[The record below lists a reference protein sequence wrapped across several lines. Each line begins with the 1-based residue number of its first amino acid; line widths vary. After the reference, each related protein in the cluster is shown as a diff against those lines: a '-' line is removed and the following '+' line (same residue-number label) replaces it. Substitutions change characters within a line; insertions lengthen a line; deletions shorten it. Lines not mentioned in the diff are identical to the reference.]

1 MKNLYHFFKYRLAI
15 QIRKPVVFL
24 IFRKHNLALLLVFCI
39 SFSAR
44 PLMAQDSSYNGL
56 PERWSLQDCF
66 NYATMNNIQL
76 QTLAKDVDIN
86 YQSLLQAK
94 AARLPNLTAGTSQN
108 FTNSKN
114 ANPVIGGFQTQ
125 SNFASNYSVNSSMI
139 LYQGGSIKNNI
150 QAQQLNIEA
159 ANLNVQEAQNNITIQ
174 ITQAYLNI
182 LLVKE
187 NIVALQNVLQ
197 TSQAQYDNGKVLF
210 DAGSIAKVELVQL
223 EATLATDKYNL
234 VLAQNQLR
242 QNTLTLKQILE
253 LPSPYN
259 LQVPDSVQIAIPSG
273 ASDLQTVQDSAL
285 RNRPEVKV
293 SEISLQQSDLQLKQ
307 FYAAT
312 KPMISAGASL
322 NSGYSDG
329 QKISYPN
336 QLNNNFYQQ
345 IGLSM
350 AIPIFNNRTN
360 KTNIE
365 KAKIEID
372 QSKLALKSTKLV
384 LSQEVEQAYIN
395 VLNAKGQYD
404 AALVQFSA
412 NEENYRIAN
421 EQLKLGALNTVD
433 FLVQKS
439 LFIQAQ
445 QSLTQAKYNV
455 ILNHGI
461 YEFYLG
467 EPITL

>member
-1 MKNLYHFFKYRLAI
+1 MKNLHQFFKYRLAT
-15 QIRKPVVFL
+15 QNRNPTNFL
-24 IFRKHNLALLLVFCI
+24 VFRKYNITLLLVLCI
-39 SFSAR
+39 SFSTR
-44 PLMAQDSSYNGL
+44 SVVAQDTSYNRL
-56 PERWSLQDCF
+56 PARWSLQDCF

-94 AARLPNLTAGTSQN
+94 AARLPNLTASTSQN

-114 ANPVIGGFQTQ
+114 ANPVVGGFQTE
-125 SNFASNYSVNSSMI
+125 SNFASNYGVNSSLT
-139 LYQGGSIKNNI
+139 LYHGGFIKNNI

-159 ANLNVQEAQNNITIQ
+159 ANLNVQQAQNDITIQ

-182 LLVKE
+182 LLAKE
-187 NIVALQNVLQ
+187 NIVALQNVIQ
-197 TSQAQYDNGKVLF
+197 TSQAQYDNGKILF
-210 DAGSIAKVELVQL
+210 DAGSIAKKDLVQL

-234 VLAQNQLR
+234 VIAQNQLR

-259 LQVPDSVQIAIPSG
+259 LQVPDSINIAIPME
-273 ASDLQTVQDSAL
+273 ATDLQTVQDSAL
-285 RNRPEVKV
+285 QNRPEVKS
-293 SEISLQQSDLQLKQ
+293 SEIALQQSDLQLKQ

-312 KPMISAGASL
+312 RPTISAGASL

-345 IGLSM
+345 IGITM
-350 AIPIFNNRTN
+350 AIPILNNRTN

-365 KAKIEID
+365 KSKIEID
-372 QSKLALKSTKLV
+372 QSKLALKNTKLV
-384 LSQEVEQAYIN
+384 LSQQVEQAYIN

-421 EQLKLGALNTVD
+421 VQLKLGALNTVD
-433 FLVQKS
+433 FLVQKNS
-439 LFIQAQ
+439 YIQAQ
-445 QSLTQAKYNV
+445 QALIQAKYNV

-461 YEFYLG
+461 YEFYMG